1 MNRRSGYR
9 LVEVDYDKMHC
20 VLHSELK
27 WNDQVLAIWS
37 ASIWTKILSNAG
49 FTKAVFPEST
59 NIPFEPLLHWHAQF
73 IVHGRCYYKMDDVG
87 WYSIWSAPVNKVLYT
102 TTFSMTVTHSSPE
115 NTSLQLAS
123 GDGIFDLCYS
133 VSAVHYLASASLTK
147 TAEQRIGQLTSSLQR
162 VLGPNARPCTLQAY
176 LILVPIGRY

>member
-1 MNRRSGYR
+1 MLASQKLFFQRVLTFHLSNFCTGMPSLLFMEDATIRWMMWMIFNMKRSC
-9 LVEVDYDKMHC
+9 E
-20 VLHSELK
+20 
-27 WNDQVLAIWS
+27 QVLY
-37 ASIWTKILSNAG
+37 
-49 FTKAVFPEST
+49 
-59 NIPFEPLLHWHAQF
+59 
-73 IVHGRCYYKMDDVG
+73 R
-87 WYSIWSAPVNKVLYT
+87 
-102 TTFSMTVTHSSPE
+102 TTFSMTVTDSSPE